1 MTFSTLKKV
10 TYVMMALTFDVLALG
25 VFPLLGVGTMYISI
39 GVPLSLVNVF
49 LIISL
54 PEEQKDVA
62 YRQWAK
68 LIYLFYGALFVIFI
82 LIFIIIGVIFSFG
95 F

>member
-1 MTFSTLKKV
+1 
-10 TYVMMALTFDVLALG
+10 MMALTLAVLALG

-54 PEEQKDVA
+54 PEEQKEDA

-68 LIYLFYGALFVIFI
+68 LIYLFYGALFVIFT